1 MYVNI
6 FLPFFHG
13 PMFGSYQR
21 NDLCFSGCLQATSQ
35 LKIHALH
42 GLFDGRFVFDMAHD
56 IDIRK
61 IGEEEM
67 NLWIFQLLQ
76 DGIGNSG
83 SVLPLAPREDCRR

>member
-1 MYVNI
+1 
-6 FLPFFHG
+6 
-13 PMFGSYQR
+13 MFGSYQR

-35 LKIHALH
+35 LKTHPLR

-61 IGEEEM
+61 IGQKKT
-67 NLWIFQLLQ
+67 NPWIFQLLQ